1 MSKDQQHESNTIA
14 ILHTSD
20 IHGTVLPY
28 RYADQMP
35 IEAGL
40 SNISTVIK
48 ELRRQYKD
56 SIYVDNGD
64 LLQGTPLTYYHARIN
79 PDLPNP
85 LTACM
90 NLLQPDAVVVGN
102 HEFNYGLSYLRQA
115 VKESKF
121 PWLSA
126 NLLEESNR
134 EPIFGVPYITKE
146 LPVGIKIGVLGLTT
160 SYIPNWEL
168 PQHIAGIHFEC
179 VVQAAKRWVKV
190 LREEEHV
197 DLVVVSYHGGLERDA
212 SSGELTEADT
222 GENEGYRL
230 AAEVQGIDILL
241 TGHQHRVIV
250 NERIDGVVIAQP
262 GSHGQGVGCIEVQ
275 MDCVEENWKVGA
287 IRSTWMDC
295 AGTAPDRQ
303 IIDQVAAIEAEVQ
316 IWLDKPIGQ
325 VEGDMTVTDASQVRL
340 ADHPLIEFINRVQME
355 YGQTTISNTALFDDT
370 APGFVGYITMRQVL
384 ANYIYANTLKVIRV
398 TGQDIRDALE
408 QTASYFERAEQ
419 GSGQYC
425 IHKAYLYPKPQHY
438 NYDMWEGIEY
448 EIDIS
453 RAVGERITKLL
464 VSSSGQ
470 PIDMHNTYDVAMNHY
485 RAAGGGNYVMFANK
499 PTVLDVPTDIA
510 ELIANYIIQR
520 GTIHSTLNH
529 NWRVVT

>member
-1 MSKDQQHESNTIA
+1 MSNIPHHESGKLA

-35 IEAGL
+35 IEAGIAK
-40 SNISTVIK
+40 ISTAIK
-48 ELRRQYKD
+48 QLRRQYEET
-56 SIYVDNGD
+56 IYVDNGD
-64 LLQGTPLTYYHARIN
+64 LLQGTPLTYYHARMKSS
-79 PDLPNP
+79 LPNP
-85 LTACM
+85 LIACM
-90 NLLQPDAVVVGN
+90 NLLQPDAAVVGN
-102 HEFNYGLSYLRQA
+102 HEFNYGITYLRQA
-115 VKESKF
+115 MKESKF

-126 NLLEESNR
+126 NLLDETNG
-134 EPIFGVPYITKE
+134 EPIFGVPYMIKE
-146 LPVGIKIGVLGLTT
+146 LSAGLKVGVLGLTT

-168 PQHIAGIHFEC
+168 PQHIVGIDFEC
-179 VVQAAKRWVKV
+179 VVRAAQRWVKV

-197 DLVVVSYHGGLERDA
+197 DLVVVSYHGGLERDMN
-212 SSGELTEADT
+212 SGELTEPDT
-222 GENEGYRL
+222 GENEGYKL

-250 NERIDGVVIAQP
+250 NERIQGVVIAQP

-275 MDCVEENWKVGA
+275 MERVDEKWIVRAVCSKWIEV
-287 IRSTWMDC
+287 
-295 AGTAPDRQ
+295 AGMTPDKH
-303 IIDQVAAIEAEVQ
+303 IIDQVAPIEAEVQ
-316 IWLDKPIGQ
+316 VWLDQSIGQ
-325 VEGDMTVTDASQVRL
+325 VEGDMTVTDAGQVRL
-340 ADHPLIEFINRVQME
+340 SDHPLIEFINRVQME

-370 APGFVGYITMRQVL
+370 APGFVGRITMRQVL

-398 TGQDIRDALE
+398 TGQDIWDALE
-408 QTASYFERAEQ
+408 QTASYFDCTEQ
-419 GSGQYC
+419 GSEH
-425 IHKAYLYPKPQHY
+425 IRINEAYLYPKPQHY

-470 PIDMHNTYDVAMNHY
+470 QIDVHGTYDVAMNHY
-485 RAAGGGNYVMFANK
+485 RAAGGGNYAMFANK
-499 PTVLDVPTDIA
+499 LTVLDVPTDIA
-510 ELIANYIIQR
+510 ELIADYIMQR
-520 GTIHSTLNH
+520 GTIYSTLNH